1 MEWISKISE
10 GFIRFTLKDKFDI
23 DIQSFS
29 NKRITFEEIG
39 MDGLDSIE
47 FLMQIEKEYNISIKD
62 EEWEVVEKDP
72 SILFRSII
80 RNEKINKILED
91 E

>member
-10 GFIRFTLKDKFDI
+10 EFIIYTLNDKFDI

-29 NKRITFEEIG
+29 KGTTFEEVG
-39 MDGLDSIE
+39 MDELDSIE

-62 EEWEVVEKDP
+62 EEWGVVEKDP

>member
-39 MDGLDSIE
+39 MDGLDS
-47 FLMQIEKEYNISIKD
+47 M
-62 EEWEVVEKDP
+62 
-72 SILFRSII
+72 FRSII